1 MKNNQK
7 RMEQVANKPGAP
19 KLLIT
24 PIFPDFFRFFPVF
37 PWASGCVPWI
47 PGVQT
52 LKMGERWGKMGKQ
65 WVKNEITGVQKT
77 ALMHASAGPGRQLQ
91 RVRRHPHHARQTRG
105 ADGI

>member
-24 PIFPDFFRFFPVF
+24 PIFPDFSRFFPVF
-37 PWASGCVPWI
+37 PWTSGCVLWI

-52 LKMGERWGKMGKQ
+52 EKMGEKWGKMGKK
-65 WVKNEITGVQKT
+65 WAKNEITGVQKT
-77 ALMHASAGPGRQLQ
+77 VLMHASAHLVSLHTP
-91 RVRRHPHHARQTRG
+91 PHAHTR
-105 ADGI
+105 ATRLSPRCLR